1 MPARERPSPNS
12 ASPSRTLAVAP
23 RGKRIETG
31 LGDRPDNN
39 AVKAARA
46 AAVAPAPVVQ
56 PRRNG
61 SDQLPCHTSILAK
74 PEGLTTLWPLALW
87 PLVSLWVDH
96 MMDSKLLGLPDFETG
111 HVWLVGA
118 GPGDP
123 GLLSILAF
131 HALAG
136 ADIVV
141 YDALVDPRIL
151 RLARPGAVLDCAGKR
166 GGRPSP
172 SQPDIS
178 AQLIRLARDG
188 NRVLRLKGGDP
199 CVFGRGGE
207 EALALA
213 AAGVPFRIVPGITAG
228 IGGLAYAGIPLTHRD
243 TNSAV
248 TFLTGHDSDGEVPGG
263 LDWQAIAR
271 GAPVLVLYMASR
283 HLPSIARRLMSSGRR
298 SAELVAVISKAT
310 TAAQRVVVSTLG
322 EVATASAEVE
332 APSIVVIGEVVRF
345 HAELDW
351 VGALGTQRS
360 DPPLADEPPAALRE
374 QDGR

>member
-1 MPARERPSPNS
+1 MIDS
-12 ASPSRTLAVAP
+12 TL
-23 RGKRIETG
+23 
-31 LGDRPDNN
+31 L
-39 AVKAARA
+39 
-46 AAVAPAPVVQ
+46 
-56 PRRNG
+56 
-61 SDQLPCHTSILAK
+61 S
-74 PEGLTTLWPLALW
+74 
-87 PLVSLWVDH
+87 
-96 MMDSKLLGLPDFETG
+96 LPDFKAG

-123 GLLSILAF
+123 GLLSVLAL
-131 HALAG
+131 HALRC
-136 ADIVV
+136 ADMVV

-151 RLARPGAVLDCAGKR
+151 RLARPGAVLDSAGKR

-178 AQLIRLARDG
+178 ARLIALAREN

-248 TFLTGHDSDGEVPGG
+248 TFFTGHDSDGAVPGG
-263 LDWQAIAR
+263 LDWRAIAR

-283 HLPSIARRLMSSGRR
+283 HLPSIVERLISYGRR
-298 SAELVAVISKAT
+298 SDELVAVISKAT

-322 EVATASAEVE
+322 EVAAAAAGIEPP
-332 APSIVVIGEVVRF
+332 AIVVVGDVVRF
-345 HAELDW
+345 HAVLDW
-351 VGALGTQRS
+351 FDALEG
-360 DPPLADEPPAALRE
+360 RE
-374 QDGR
+374 SASAQD